1 MFAGVKLFPNVLS
14 KPLEFQNG
22 ERRGIFRCHTKDMD
36 DFLGNRPM
44 FPVCACLNLSVQ
56 AIRQILD
63 IQSSHKF
70 LQNAASMEEARRVVK
85 LGN

>member
-22 ERRGIFRCHTKDMD
+22 ERRGIFRCHTKDMN